1 MKRAAVKSEEA
12 DEWLETAR
20 CAAGGLAGANAG
32 REPDGGDPDVQKQAE
47 NGACGFEDAPH
58 GYDCRMTPRRDIDRL
73 KTEMEELFADLC
85 YHRVAPQRA
94 GFRPRVDAYRTE
106 DPPAVHVVV
115 ELPGVDPAEVELA
128 VVDGILVVSGHRR
141 RPAVKGGRY
150 EHIEIDYGRFERR
163 IALGDDLDAGEAEAV
178 YDHGLLTIT
187 LPLAQRSSGPVRVPV
202 TRTARQGA
210 E

>member
-1 MKRAAVKSEEA
+1 
-12 DEWLETAR
+12 
-20 CAAGGLAGANAG
+20 
-32 REPDGGDPDVQKQAE
+32 
-47 NGACGFEDAPH
+47 
-58 GYDCRMTPRRDIDRL
+58 MTPRRDIDRL

-85 YHRVAPQRA
+85 HHRVAPQRA

-141 RPAVKGGRY
+141 RPAVKAGRY
-150 EHIEIDYGRFERR
+150 EHIEIDYGSFERR

-178 YDHGLLTIT
+178 YEHGLLTIT
-187 LPLAQRSSGPVRVPV
+187 LPLAQRTAGPVRVPV
-202 TRTARQGA
+202 TRTAREGA

>member
-1 MKRAAVKSEEA
+1 MTRAGLRLEA
-12 DEWLETAR
+12 AR
-20 CAAGGLAGANAG
+20 RATGGLAGADAG
-32 REPDGGDPDVQKQAE
+32 REPDRGDPDVEEEA
-47 NGACGFEDAPH
+47 GGGTGGFQDARH

-85 YHRVAPQRA
+85 HHRVAPQRA

-106 DPPAVHVVV
+106 EPPAVHVVV

-141 RPAVKGGRY
+141 RPAVKDGRY
-150 EHIEIDYGRFERR
+150 EHIEIDYGTFERR

-187 LPLAQRSSGPVRVPV
+187 LPLARRSAAPVRVRV
-202 TRTARQGA
+202 TRTVA
-210 E
+210 EDAE